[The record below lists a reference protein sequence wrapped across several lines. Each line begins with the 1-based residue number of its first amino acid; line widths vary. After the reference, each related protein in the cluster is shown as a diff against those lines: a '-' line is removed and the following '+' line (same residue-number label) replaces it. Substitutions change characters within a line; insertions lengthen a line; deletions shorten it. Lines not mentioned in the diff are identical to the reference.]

1 MENTQ
6 ASAIWLTGIPAS
18 GKTTISILLKDYLQ
32 KKNMPTI
39 ILDGDEIRKTVS
51 KDLGFSPEDRKEHN
65 RRVIEIAKL
74 LVKNNFTAII
84 PLISPYTETRELA
97 RKEIPNFV
105 EVYVKASLDTC
116 IKRDPTGL
124 YQKAKNGEI
133 TNLTGLQAPYEEPQN
148 PELVLDT
155 EKFTP
160 QECLGM
166 ITSKL
171 QQLGYLK

>member
-1 MENTQ
+1 MQ
-6 ASAIWLTGIPAS
+6 ATAIWLTGIPGS
-18 GKTTISILLKDYLQ
+18 GKTTISILLKDYFQ
-32 KKNMPTI
+32 KKNMPAI

-51 KDLGFSPEDRKEHN
+51 KDLGFSPQDRKEHN

-84 PLISPYTETRELA
+84 PLISPYGETRELA

-116 IKRDPTGL
+116 IKRDPKGL

-133 TNLTGLQAPYEEPQN
+133 TNLTGLQSPYEEPQN

-155 EKFTP
+155 EKNSP
-160 QECLGM
+160 QQCLDM

>member
-1 MENTQ
+1 MQTT
-6 ASAIWLTGIPAS
+6 AIWLTGIPAS

-32 KKNMPTI
+32 KKNMPAI

-51 KDLGFSPEDRKEHN
+51 KDLGFSPQDRKEHN

-84 PLISPYTETRELA
+84 PLISPYKETRDLA

-116 IKRDPTGL
+116 IKRDPKGL
-124 YQKAKNGEI
+124 YKKAKNGEI
-133 TNLTGLQAPYEEPQN
+133 TNLTGLQSPYEEPIN
-148 PELVLDT
+148 PELILDT
-155 EKFTP
+155 EKLTP
-160 QECLGM
+160 QQCLDT
-166 ITSKL
+166 ITSYIQRNYSK
-171 QQLGYLK
+171 

>member
-1 MENTQ
+1 MQ
-6 ASAIWLTGIPAS
+6 AAAIWLTGIPAS
-18 GKTTISILLKDYLQ
+18 GKSTISILLKDYLQ
-32 KKNMPTI
+32 KKNMPAI

-51 KDLGFSPEDRKEHN
+51 KDLGFSPQDRKEHN

-84 PLISPYTETRELA
+84 PLISPYRETRDLA
-97 RKEIPNFV
+97 RKEIPNFI

-116 IKRDPTGL
+116 IKRDPKGL
-124 YQKAKNGEI
+124 YKKAKNGEI
-133 TNLTGLQAPYEEPQN
+133 TNLTGLQSPYEEPIN

-160 QECLGM
+160 QECLVI
-166 ITSKL
+166 ITS
-171 QQLGYLK
+171 YLEKKI

>member
-1 MENTQ
+1 MSDMQ
-6 ASAIWLTGIPAS
+6 AAIWLTGIPGS

-32 KKNMPTI
+32 KKNIPVI

-51 KDLGFSPEDRKEHN
+51 KDLGFSPQDRKEHN

-74 LVKNNFTAII
+74 LVKNNFTVII
-84 PLISPYTETRELA
+84 PLISPYRETRELA

-116 IKRDPTGL
+116 IKRDPKGL

-133 TNLTGLQAPYEEPQN
+133 TNLTGLQSTYEEPVH

-155 EKFTP
+155 ERYSAT
-160 QECLGM
+160 ECLDQ
-166 ITSKL
+166 IVSKL
-171 QQLGYLK
+171 KELKYYN

>member
-1 MENTQ
+1 MQ
-6 ASAIWLTGIPAS
+6 AAAIWLTGIPAS
-18 GKTTISILLKDYLQ
+18 GKSTISILLRDYLQ
-32 KKNMPTI
+32 KNNMPVI

-51 KDLGFSPEDRKEHN
+51 KDLGFSPQDRKEHN

-84 PLISPYTETRELA
+84 PLISPYKETRDLA

-116 IKRDPTGL
+116 IKRDPKGL

-133 TNLTGLQAPYEEPQN
+133 TNLTGLQSPYEEPEN
-148 PELVLDT
+148 PEVIVDT
-155 EKFTP
+155 EKNSP
-160 QECLGM
+160 QQCLDM

-171 QQLGYLK
+171 QQLGCLK

>member
-1 MENTQ
+1 MHAT
-6 ASAIWLTGIPAS
+6 AIWLTGIPAS
-18 GKTTISILLKDYLQ
+18 GKSTISILLKDYLQ
-32 KKNMPTI
+32 KKNIPAI

-84 PLISPYTETRELA
+84 PLISPYKETRDLA

-116 IKRDPTGL
+116 IKRDPKGL

-133 TNLTGLQAPYEEPQN
+133 TNLTGLQSPYEEPIK
-148 PELVLDT
+148 PELILDT
-155 EKFTP
+155 EKSTP
-160 QECLGM
+160 QQCLDG
-166 ITSKL
+166 IISYLKKS
-171 QQLGYLK
+171 GYL